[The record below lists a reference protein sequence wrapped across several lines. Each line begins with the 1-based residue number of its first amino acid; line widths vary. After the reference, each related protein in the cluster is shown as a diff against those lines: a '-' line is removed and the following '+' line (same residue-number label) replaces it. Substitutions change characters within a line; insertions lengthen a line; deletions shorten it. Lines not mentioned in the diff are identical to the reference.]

1 MAATTYPHGEELFDA
16 WIDQLRAA
24 YVENVKATDGH
35 LTALMIFT
43 GAMPGGQQRRVD
55 TRILA
60 PQAAIDEFGAEAII
74 TQILTDALEVFM
86 FHDRT
91 G

>member
-1 MAATTYPHGEELFDA
+1 MVAKAYQHGEELFDA
-16 WIDQLRAA
+16 WIVQLRAA
-24 YVENVKATDGH
+24 YVDSVKATDGN

-43 GAMPGGQQRRVD
+43 GAVPGGQQRRVD

-74 TQILTDALEVFM
+74 TQILSDTLETFL
-86 FHDRT
+86 FHDGT
-91 G
+91 D